1 MMVVVVL
8 VRVVKVVVV
17 FAVALNY
24 RKQENKRLGPDGRVF
39 YVPIGSFSPFSEAA
53 VDAAARD
60 TTAGWMIGSVSR
72 RLVLIFFN
80 IVAWRREIEIENKN
94 EDLVRWWA
102 PHEHQQLIGNRVI
115 YMKMSWQ
122 AASTVYIVVVVSVI
136 VRLLLAITCYW
147 AILNLRFYLWIG
159 EHTR

>member
-1 MMVVVVL
+1 MVVVVL

-60 TTAGWMIGSVSR
+60 TTAG
-72 RLVLIFFN
+72 
-80 IVAWRREIEIENKN
+80 
-94 EDLVRWWA
+94 
-102 PHEHQQLIGNRVI
+102 
-115 YMKMSWQ
+115 
-122 AASTVYIVVVVSVI
+122 
-136 VRLLLAITCYW
+136 
-147 AILNLRFYLWIG
+147 
-159 EHTR
+159 